1 MRTINFL
8 KLHRSANCDTRAVSV
23 VVLLFVLVAFVTD
36 VVFAS
41 ASYAVG
47 ATVGDDV
54 CANVVDVRV
63 GVDKA
68 VTANVAFTSVAV
80 VFVVVSSFSAVGATV
95 CAEIAVNDVSL
106 LLFLVLLLVLFLRLM
121 LLKSIFYVMLCYKL

>member
-1 MRTINFL
+1 VRTINFL

-23 VVLLFVLVAFVTD
+23 VVLLLVLVAFVTD

-54 CANVVDVRV
+54 CANVIDVRV
-63 GVDKA
+63 GVDSA
-68 VTANVAFTSVAV
+68 VTANVAFIAVAV

-106 LLFLVLLLVLFLRLM
+106 LFLVLLLVLFLRLM
-121 LLKSIFYVMLCYKL
+121 LLKCYVISYE

>member
-8 KLHRSANCDTRAVSV
+8 KLHRSANCDKRAVSV
-23 VVLLFVLVAFVTD
+23 VVLVLVLVAFVTD
-36 VVFAS
+36 VVF

-54 CANVVDVRV
+54 CANVIDVRV
-63 GVDKA
+63 GVDSA
-68 VTANVAFTSVAV
+68 VTANVAFTAVAV

-95 CAEIAVNDVSL
+95 CAEIAVNDVF

>member
-1 MRTINFL
+1 VRTINFL
-8 KLHRSANCDTRAVSV
+8 KLHRSANCDKRAVSV
-23 VVLLFVLVAFVTD
+23 VVLVLVLVAFVTD
-36 VVFAS
+36 VVF

-63 GVDKA
+63 GVDSA
-68 VTANVAFTSVAV
+68 VTANVAFTAVAV

>member
-23 VVLLFVLVAFVTD
+23 VVVVLVLVAFVTD

-41 ASYAVG
+41 ASYVVG
-47 ATVGDDV
+47 VTVGDDV
-54 CANVVDVRV
+54 CANVIDVRV
-63 GVDKA
+63 GVDSV
-68 VTANVAFTSVAV
+68 VTANVAFTAVAV

-95 CAEIAVNDVSL
+95 CAEIAVNDVF

-121 LLKSIFYVMLCYKL
+121 LLKCYVISYE